1 MPDSNEPNYRM
12 NGQHYVL
19 HWGDT
24 PSGPPLLEVA
34 LAIDTDEGILHKH
47 GTPEGVLAWARDA
60 QAKLRA
66 VGGLGG
72 EMADSIKVITGRFP
86 VGDLNRCITTSGYA
100 GVLYK
105 RLMQGHLQVEG
116 HVDAAAANEQSP
128 RRFGERGSACL

>member
-72 EMADSIKVITGRFP
+72 EMADQIKVITGRFP
-86 VGDLNRCITTSGYA
+86 VDDLNRCITHSGYA
-100 GVLYK
+100 GVLYQ
-105 RLMQGHLQVEG
+105 RMMQGQLEVQGDEVAGGCDEPQLVRTG
-116 HVDAAAANEQSP
+116 RWGPTCS
-128 RRFGERGSACL
+128 